1 MKNETE
7 TENSNSPDTP
17 TPSSTRKLEP
27 LNPEQQNAEIS
38 QREKELK
45 ELASKQIAS
54 SIITKINNEN
64 DKTNANP
71 DLNALVSKYDAA
83 NLINDV
89 VKNVNIRPAPT
100 LEALSNSFKDANP
113 EVQQPNQNITI
124 KEDEKNKQIAA
135 KSKEFVADVMASA
148 SPSLELDG
156 IDLNI
161 IDPQENGFASL
172 FSEIGNKFN
181 EMVKDSGNAWNLL
194 SNTIARKEKFNF
206 TDITDGVSDAAQ
218 QTSEKVNEKDSKL
231 TSDQKNQVSKINDYI
246 SKEAL
251 IAVLKQV
258 AQTLGMQKEDGQE
271 QSKGEQRQNK
281 SQTFRDK
288 IFSNMVTN
296 ITGYF
301 NAIMTPNEETKPEGL
316 ETEQKDRMAEDI
328 KVVGDQLD
336 VAGTKL
342 QGGTEV
348 LKGYFNDAFTSVNNS
363 STISATQAKDLIAK
377 PFKQIQSL
385 AANAPDLQ
393 TIIASIEN
401 NIKYFTGGY
410 EKERDETHKKKTKE
424 ESRVTEDTEK
434 NVQQEQDSNTPKEAE
449 IPLNTIDAVKKT
461 QNSDLDKKDLP
472 EDNITSAL
480 LSNNEE
486 EVKNQRT
493 NHDTLPNSMPNLS
506 NIKPELIS
514 KLNNQEGL
522 NQIPQNN
529 QGPDGFNLGYRLG
542 KLEQKVD
549 EMRPPEASEKPGMS
563 NGMKAALAI
572 GFFILLLINPA
583 FAFIAATVVG
593 AGVVASSSGFG
604 QLTNGNKEQSRQSG
618 KENEKSGIL
627 QRFFKSREREKEGTN
642 DIESSTSPK
651 PENTKIAHSTAP
663 KAPYTMKADSN
674 PQGQWRG

>member
-1 MKNETE
+1 MKNETG
-7 TENSNSPDTP
+7 TQNSNSPST
-17 TPSSTRKLEP
+17 TTLPSPGVSDAAETIEKGLVKKRKEAM
-27 LNPEQQNAEIS
+27 EEKIS
-38 QREKELK
+38 KSIK
-45 ELASKQIAS
+45 SKQ
-54 SIITKINNEN
+54 E
-64 DKTNANP
+64 
-71 DLNALVSKYDAA
+71 AA
-83 NLINDV
+83 A
-89 VKNVNIRPAPT
+89 VNTVA
-100 LEALSNSFKDANP
+100 ASFKDGVTRVVANSRLQA
-113 EVQQPNQNITI
+113 ESSSNSTVVQDQAVIDPQGDT
-124 KEDEKNKQIAA
+124 
-135 KSKEFVADVMASA
+135 
-148 SPSLELDG
+148 LGLDD

-161 IDPQENGFASL
+161 NNEEIPQNTSGNIIAPQEKQVVASF
-172 FSEIGNKFN
+172 FSEIGKKFN
-181 EMVKDSGNAWNLL
+181 EMGKDLGNPWNLL
-194 SNTIARKEKFNF
+194 SNTIALKEKVNF
-206 TDITDGVSDAAQ
+206 TDITEGMSGAAQ
-218 QTSEKVNEKDSKL
+218 QTSKKVNEKDSKL

-251 IAVLKQV
+251 IAGLKQV

-271 QSKGEQRQNK
+271 QNKGEQRQNK

-301 NAIMTPNEETKPEGL
+301 NAIMTPNEKTKPEVL

-342 QGGTEV
+342 QGGPEV

-377 PFKQIQSL
+377 AFKQIQSL
-385 AANAPDLQ
+385 AANSPDLK
-393 TIIASIEN
+393 TIIDPIKN

-410 EKERDETHKKKTKE
+410 ERERDETHKKKTKE

-434 NVQQEQDSNTPKEAE
+434 NVQQEQDSNTRKEPE
-449 IPLNTIDAVKKT
+449 TPLNTIDTVKKT
-461 QNSDLDKKDLP
+461 PNSDLDKKDLP
-472 EDNITSAL
+472 EDNIKSAL

-493 NHDTLPNSMPNLS
+493 NHDTLPNSIPNLS
-506 NIKPELIS
+506 KITPELIS

-522 NQIPQNN
+522 NQTPQKN
-529 QGPDGFNLGYRLG
+529 QGPDGFDLGYRLG

-593 AGVVASSSGFG
+593 AGVIASSSGFG

-627 QRFFKSREREKEGTN
+627 QRFFKSREREKEGPN

-663 KAPYTMKADSN
+663 KAPYTMKVDSTS
-674 PQGQWRG
+674 QGQERI